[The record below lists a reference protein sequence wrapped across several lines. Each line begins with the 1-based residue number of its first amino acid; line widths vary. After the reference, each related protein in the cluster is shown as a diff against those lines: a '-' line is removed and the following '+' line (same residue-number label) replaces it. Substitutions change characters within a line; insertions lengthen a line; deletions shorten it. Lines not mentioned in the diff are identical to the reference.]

1 MANARVWQFVVTFI
15 LTGVQTTGAQTVS
28 DALAFLVT
36 NPGVQTGSIDR
47 DRSATLSTSDAISRG
62 LLANLATLPV
72 PTSSSGFLY
81 RLNPKFGTV
90 ERATASF
97 GPFFVERALTAGRGQ
112 VALGLTFQHLH
123 FTSIDSQTL
132 RDGSLM
138 TTANQF
144 VDESEPFDVD
154 RLALALDTSVTTLH
168 GTVGIT
174 DWIEVG
180 FAAPVVSIFLDGSRV
195 NTYRGRTFTQATAH
209 TRSIGLA
216 DLVLRTKFTAFKEGG
231 TALAGAVDLRLPTGR
246 PEDLLG
252 AGSRTLRFTAIGSV
266 EGDRVSGHA
275 NAGVSVG
282 GLANELSYAAALGIA
297 ASGRVTLIGEVLGR
311 WMDGPGRIVPV
322 SAAHPTIPGV
332 QTLRLTSDPS
342 SMNIISMV
350 AGFKWNVSDTWVL
363 ASNVTVPVTAAG
375 LTARFMPSIGLEYA
389 LGR

>member
-1 MANARVWQFVVTFI
+1 MANSRVWQFVVTLI
-15 LTGVQTTGAQTVS
+15 LTGVQTAGAQSVS

-36 NPGVQTGSIDR
+36 NPGVETGSIDR

-123 FTSIDSQTL
+123 FTSIDSQAL

-180 FAAPVVSIFLDGSRV
+180 FAAPVVSILLDGSRV

-209 TRSIGLA
+209 SRSIGLA

-246 PEDLLG
+246 PEDLRG
-252 AGSRTLRFTAIGSV
+252 AGSQTVRFTAIGSV
-266 EGDRVSGHA
+266 EGNRVSGHA
-275 NAGVSVG
+275 NVGVSVG
-282 GLANELSYAAALGIA
+282 GLANELSYAAALGLA
-297 ASGRVTLIGEVLGR
+297 ASGRVTLLGEVLGR

-322 SAAHPTIPGV
+322 LAAHPTLQGV
-332 QTLRLTSDPS
+332 QTLRLTSDPA
-342 SMNIISMV
+342 SMNLISMV

-363 ASNVTVPVTAAG
+363 ASNVTVPVTADG
-375 LTARFMPSIGLEYA
+375 LTARFTPSIGLEYA

>member
-1 MANARVWQFVVTFI
+1 MANSRVWPFVVTFI
-15 LTGVQTTGAQTVS
+15 LIGVQAAGAQSVS

-252 AGSRTLRFTAIGSV
+252 AGSPTLRFTAFGSL
-266 EGDRVSGHA
+266 EGNRVSGHA

-282 GLANELSYAAALGIA
+282 GLANELSYAAAVGLA
-297 ASGRVTLIGEVLGR
+297 ASGRVTLLGEVLGR

-322 SAAHPTIPGV
+322 LAAHPTLQGV

-375 LTARFMPSIGLEYA
+375 LTARFTPSIGLEYA

>member
-1 MANARVWQFVVTFI
+1 MANPRVWQFVVTFI
-15 LTGVQTTGAQTVS
+15 LTGVQTAGAQTVS
-28 DALAFLVT
+28 DALTFLVT

-47 DRSATLSTSDAISRG
+47 DRSATLSTSEAISRG

-231 TALAGAVDLRLPTGR
+231 TALAGAVDVRLPTGR
-246 PEDLLG
+246 PEDLRG
-252 AGSRTLRFTAIGSV
+252 AGSPTLRFTAIGSSK
-266 EGDRVSGHA
+266 ETGCPAMRMRA
-275 NAGVSVG
+275 
-282 GLANELSYAAALGIA
+282 
-297 ASGRVTLIGEVLGR
+297 
-311 WMDGPGRIVPV
+311 
-322 SAAHPTIPGV
+322 
-332 QTLRLTSDPS
+332 
-342 SMNIISMV
+342 
-350 AGFKWNVSDTWVL
+350 
-363 ASNVTVPVTAAG
+363 
-375 LTARFMPSIGLEYA
+375 
-389 LGR
+389 